1 MNSIIEILGVVG
13 AVLLLTAY
21 WLVSSK
27 SIASNARESHLLNFI
42 GASLIALN
50 SGHHG
55 AWVPALLNVVWA
67 LRGLYGM
74 LTATHS

>member
-1 MNSIIEILGVVG
+1 MNSMIEILGVAG
-13 AVLLLTAY
+13 AVLLLAAY

-27 SIASNARESHLLNFI
+27 SLPSNARESHLLNFI

-74 LTATHS
+74 LTATRS